1 MRKAPGYW
9 QNACEELSR
18 ADAVLEK
25 LISVH
30 KEDVLQGSGEALRTL
45 VNAVV
50 GQQISVSAAESIWGR
65 LCSLVPE
72 MDPENLLSAEEAALR
87 QTGLSRRKVEY
98 IRGIAKAFFEDELN
112 EEKLEEMA
120 DAEVKKQLCSLRGL
134 GPWTADMFLIF
145 HLNRP
150 DILPV
155 EDIGLVNAAS
165 RLYIRRW
172 FSLDNSPYI
181 RQLIPVSSP
190 QNVPAYIDGSLSRSI
205 QNPCVG
211 AADESFAEPY

>member
-18 ADAVLEK
+18 ADPVLEK

-72 MDPENLLSAEEAALR
+72 MNPKNLLSAEEAALR

-98 IRGIAKAFFEDELN
+98 IRGIAEAFFEDKLN
-112 EEKLEEMA
+112 EEKLDAMA
-120 DAEVKKQLCSLRGL
+120 DAEVKKQLCSLRGI

-165 RLYIRRW
+165 RLYRW
-172 FSLDNSPYI
+172 SDLPDRKRQQERLLEHAESWRPWRTVATWYIWRDLD
-181 RQLIPVSSP
+181 
-190 QNVPAYIDGSLSRSI
+190 
-205 QNPCVG
+205 
-211 AADESFAEPY
+211 AEPVIY

>member
-1 MRKAPGYW
+1 MRKAPEYW

-18 ADAVLEK
+18 ADPVLEK

-112 EEKLEEMA
+112 EEKLDEMA

-165 RLYIRRW
+165 RLYIRR
-172 FSLDNSPYI
+172 
-181 RQLIPVSSP
+181 
-190 QNVPAYIDGSLSRSI
+190 
-205 QNPCVG
+205 
-211 AADESFAEPY
+211 

>member
-1 MRKAPGYW
+1 MRKAPEYW

-18 ADAVLEK
+18 ADPVLEK

-72 MDPENLLSAEEAALR
+72 MNPKNLLSAEEAALR

-98 IRGIAKAFFEDELN
+98 IRGIAEAFFEDKLN
-112 EEKLEEMA
+112 EEKLDAMA
-120 DAEVKKQLCSLRGL
+120 DAEVKKQLCSLRGI

-165 RLYIRRW
+165 RLYRW
-172 FSLDNSPYI
+172 SDLPDRKRQQERLLEHAESWRPWRTVATWYIWRDLD
-181 RQLIPVSSP
+181 
-190 QNVPAYIDGSLSRSI
+190 
-205 QNPCVG
+205 
-211 AADESFAEPY
+211 AEPVIY